1 MFLDK
6 KDPLYQQISEQTTE
20 TRSIR
25 IAEFQIVR
33 DGGSTIALDTTMN
46 DELLR
51 EGLARELVHRIQN
64 MRKTAGFQ
72 VTDQIT
78 IFYTGDKNLEKTI
91 KEYEDYINSE
101 TLSLNLIESKPV
113 NDAYVEMQ
121 TIEGV
126 DILLGVLRS
135 T

>member
-1 MFLDK
+1 
-6 KDPLYQQISEQTTE
+6 
-20 TRSIR
+20 
-25 IAEFQIVR
+25 
-33 DGGSTIALDTTMN
+33 
-46 DELLR
+46 
-51 EGLARELVHRIQN
+51 

>member
-33 DGGSTIALDTTMN
+33 DGGYTIALDTTMN

-78 IFYTGDKNLEKTI
+78 IFYTGYRLHIMPFNTENNISRL
-91 KEYEDYINSE
+91 
-101 TLSLNLIESKPV
+101 
-113 NDAYVEMQ
+113 
-121 TIEGV
+121 
-126 DILLGVLRS
+126 
-135 T
+135 